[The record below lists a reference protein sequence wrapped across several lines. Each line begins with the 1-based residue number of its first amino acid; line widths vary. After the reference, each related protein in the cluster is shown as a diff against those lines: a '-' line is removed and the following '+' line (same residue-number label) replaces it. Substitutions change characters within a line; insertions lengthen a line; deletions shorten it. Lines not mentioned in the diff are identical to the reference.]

1 MNMLKYHAQYTHLFS
16 SERRVIRQ
24 YEESGTAAGNAEIA
38 RRTALFNSCVT
49 GRTRYNTDSLV

>member
-1 MNMLKYHAQYTHLFS
+1 MNMLKYHAQYMHLFS

-49 GRTRYNTDSLV
+49 GRTRYNMDSLV